1 MPVTRVQA
9 LLLIRHPFACCNV
22 QLLGLGLIGYAA
34 YLAHK
39 EPSTFLYMVIG
50 LGCGMVLGMV
60 GCCFVI
66 SSASLPQHGSVV
78 FDRIAVALMGFVAV
92 GGSTKCLLRLYT
104 FLMFVLFALH
114 GTLAILIFF
123 KKQKV
128 IDWIHK
134 YDKNDP
140 NVDNAEH
147 WVERKLTYY
156 FRNEF
161 MYLGH
166 VAGVV
171 VNVSCCFAEHITAL
185 GIATIV
191 MVASEVCTLSDSI
204 RFRPCSPSSG
214 PEVFCKCKSY
224 VETLDC

>member
-1 MPVTRVQA
+1 
-9 LLLIRHPFACCNV
+9 
-22 QLLGLGLIGYAA
+22 
-34 YLAHK
+34 
-39 EPSTFLYMVIG
+39 
-50 LGCGMVLGMV
+50 
-60 GCCFVI
+60 
-66 SSASLPQHGSVV
+66 
-78 FDRIAVALMGFVAV
+78 MGFVAV

-147 WVERKLTYY
+147 WVERKLTHY
-156 FRNEF
+156 FRNQF
-161 MYLGH
+161 VYLGH
-166 VAGVV
+166 VAGGVV
-171 VNVSCCFAEHITAL
+171 VHLTCCFAEHITAL

-191 MVASEVCTLSDSI
+191 MVASEVCTLSDPILFSY
-204 RFRPCSPSSG
+204 FSPSSG
-214 PEVFCKCKSY
+214 PEVCCKCKSY
-224 VETLDC
+224 VETPDC